1 MPQEQAP
8 NSGTAKTAFLN
19 VLARRTHRPV
29 VLAGVGRLGEQAVE
43 RGAEVGRILFRL
55 QRGARDERRAARA
68 AASRPTGRHEAHEGC
83 RESYHDG
90 AKFGRED
97 SHTTGAVRCSP
108 LRREGTT
115 IFG

>member
-1 MPQEQAP
+1 MPHEQAP
-8 NSGTAKTAFLN
+8 NSGTAKSAFLN
-19 VLARRTHRPV
+19 VLARRTRPV

-83 RESYHDG
+83 RESYHEHG

-97 SHTTGAVRCSP
+97 SHTRAG
-108 LRREGTT
+108 G
-115 IFG
+115 